1 MTAFGIRGRPTV
13 GFERIGRFESLER
26 TRGGRD
32 GSSGFVRHSWS
43 AYRTVRDADPVR
55 ALLRPVEPPLM
66 RIEFDRD
73 TCIGM
78 FQCVAEWDAFEKD
91 TDAGKA
97 NLEGSEEVEDGIF
110 VREVPEDA
118 ELDAKF
124 AARTC
129 PVDAITVYDDDGE
142 QLIP

>member
-1 MTAFGIRGRPTV
+1 
-13 GFERIGRFESLER
+13 
-26 TRGGRD
+26 
-32 GSSGFVRHSWS
+32 
-43 AYRTVRDADPVR
+43 
-55 ALLRPVEPPLM
+55 M

-78 FQCVAEWDAFEKD
+78 FQCVAEWDAFEED

-97 NLEGSEEVEDGIF
+97 VLADSEEVEEDLF
-110 VREVPEDA
+110 AREIPEDA

-124 AARTC
+124 AARAC

>member
-1 MTAFGIRGRPTV
+1 
-13 GFERIGRFESLER
+13 
-26 TRGGRD
+26 
-32 GSSGFVRHSWS
+32 
-43 AYRTVRDADPVR
+43 
-55 ALLRPVEPPLM
+55 M

-78 FQCVAEWDAFEKD
+78 FQCVAEWGDGFERD
-91 TDAGKA
+91 EDAGKA
-97 NLEGSEEVEDGIF
+97 VLVDGEEVEEDVF
-110 VREVPEDA
+110 AREIPGDA

-142 QLIP
+142 QIIP